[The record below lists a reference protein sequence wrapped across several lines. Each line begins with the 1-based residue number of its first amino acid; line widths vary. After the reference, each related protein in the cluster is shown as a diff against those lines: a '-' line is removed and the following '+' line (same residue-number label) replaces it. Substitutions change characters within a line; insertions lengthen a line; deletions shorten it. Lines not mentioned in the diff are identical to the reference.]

1 MAESVAG
8 TLVRGKDGRFTKG
21 ESGNPAGRPKGSKN
35 IVTIQKLMVEEAFR
49 ATTSDDMAKV
59 LALIVMQAL
68 EGDKASQKLIW
79 DANVSK
85 QTVTEDKNTGAKQEI
100 RVKTMNIQ
108 QGATIEG
115 EIIDETNEEDS

>member
-1 MAESVAG
+1 MASATSG
-8 TLVRGKDGRFTKG
+8 ALVRGKDGRFTKG
-21 ESGNPAGRPKGSKN
+21 KSGNPLGRPKGSKN

-49 ATTSDDMAKV
+49 ADLSDDMSKV
-59 LALIVMQAL
+59 LALVVMQAL

-85 QTVTEDKNTGAKQEI
+85 QAVAEDKTAGSVKEI
-100 RVKTMNIQ
+100 KVRTMNIMR
-108 QGATIEG
+108 GDVIEG